1 MAAARNVAAGDGSR
15 VFRDEEESVNGK
27 VKEGDESPTAKR
39 FKSERFPLTHW
50 EFAAFVGV
58 FLLFVTGLFCIYL
71 TMPAADY
78 GKLKLP
84 RTIAD
89 LRLLKDNLAT
99 YAQDYPVPF
108 IIGYCSTYIFM
119 QTFMI
124 PGTIFMSLLAGAL
137 FGVIRGLILVVF
149 NATAGASSCFFLS
162 KLIGRPLVSW
172 FWPEKLRFFQAE
184 IAKRREKLLNYM
196 LFLRITPSLPNLFI
210 NLASPIV
217 DIPFHIFFLAT
228 LIGLIPASYITVRT
242 LTSDPLTSIWH
253 IFNDVAPTWY
263 LMVYISCTTA
273 PQDSFSESLQAVS
286 VATTVPGYVKDSQRS
301 TLVVL
306 AGLALGDLQS
316 VKDLYDFK
324 TLLVLFL
331 IGSVIILP
339 TLLKRKRIYE

>member
-1 MAAARNVAAGDGSR
+1 MYESGYQSVMIMAAPRNLVGDAGR
-15 VFRDEEESVNGK
+15 KDEENAKVEEEDEDWSTGK
-27 VKEGDESPTAKR
+27 KP
-39 FKSERFPLTHW
+39 KSERLPLTRW
-50 EFAAFVGV
+50 EVAAAIAVVLIFC
-58 FLLFVTGLFCIYL
+58 TGLFCIYL

-89 LRLLKDNLAT
+89 LRLLKDHLAS
-99 YAQDYPVPF
+99 YAQDYPAQF
-108 IIGYCSTYIFM
+108 ILGYCSTYIFM

-137 FGVIRGLILVVF
+137 FGVVRGLLLVVF

-172 FWPEKLRFFQAE
+172 LWPEKLRFFQAE

-196 LFLRITPSLPNLFI
+196 LFLRITPTLPNLFI

-228 LIGLIPASYITVRT
+228 FVGLIPASYITVR
-242 LTSDPLTSIWH
+242 
-253 IFNDVAPTWY
+253 
-263 LMVYISCTTA
+263 
-273 PQDSFSESLQAVS
+273 
-286 VATTVPGYVKDSQRS
+286 
-301 TLVVL
+301 
-306 AGLALGDLQS
+306 AGLALGDLKS

-324 TLLVLFL
+324 TLFVLFL
-331 IGSVIILP
+331 IGSVIIFP